1 MSNIG
6 RLRHRMQIQSYSE
19 IQDSTHGT
27 LKTWTTLYT
36 VFAEIVPVKGYTT
49 FDTQQI
55 NEAITH
61 KITIRWQPYITS
73 ELWLL
78 KDSRRFRIR
87 NVRNLLETNRFL
99 EMLCEEVFYGFD
111 EFVVGADAVE
121 QPLRQELPEED

>member
-6 RLRHRMQIQSYSE
+6 RLRHRVQIQSYSE
-19 IQDSTHGT
+19 VQDSAHGT
-27 LKTWTTLYT
+27 IKTWTTLYT
-36 VFAEIVPVKGYTT
+36 VFAEIIPVKGYTT

-55 NEAITH
+55 NEAVTH

-87 NVRNLLETNRFL
+87 NIRNLLETNRFL
-99 EMLCEEVFYGFD
+99 EMLCEEVFYGLD
-111 EFVVGADAVE
+111 EFAVGADAVE
-121 QPLRQELPEED
+121 QPLSQELPPED

>member
-6 RLRHRMQIQSYSE
+6 RLRHRVQIQSYSE
-19 IQDSTHGT
+19 VQDSTHGT
-27 LKTWTTLYT
+27 IKTWTTLYT

-55 NEAITH
+55 NEAVTH

-87 NVRNLLETNRFL
+87 NIRNLLERNRFL
-99 EMLCEEVFYGFD
+99 EMLCEEVFYGLD
-111 EFVVGADAVE
+111 EFVVDTDAVE
-121 QPLRQELPEED
+121 QPLSQELPPED